1 MEGCAALGILDILED
16 CAALGMLDIME
27 GCAVGMLDIMEGC
40 AVLRDRRARQR
51 AARGVGSSL
60 GSLDDFYRRT

>member
-1 MEGCAALGILDILED
+1 MEG

-27 GCAVGMLDIMEGC
+27 GCAVLGDGC
-40 AVLRDRRARQR
+40 ARLR
-51 AARGVGSSL
+51 AARGVGSGL